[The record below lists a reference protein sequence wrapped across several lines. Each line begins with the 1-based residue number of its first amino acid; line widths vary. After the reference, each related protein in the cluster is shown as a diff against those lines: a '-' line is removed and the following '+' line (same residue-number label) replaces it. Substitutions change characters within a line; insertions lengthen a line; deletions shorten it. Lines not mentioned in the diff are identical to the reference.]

1 MENGSSAASAV
12 LFAHDHITAGKTIL
26 KSIELRHDERKEAMF
41 KVQTED
47 FINYVVAEW
56 SNKMKQSVA
65 IGYELLD

>member
-1 MENGSSAASAV
+1 M